1 MKSVGS
7 LLKLKKYGAKIRF
20 YTVLQSVMGA
30 DFSEKIQRC
39 NIKIAALKKASLKA
53 RPRSSSAAD
62 SASETGGVCACL
74 SSIPL
79 YRSRFKKTKAL
90 FCGKPTS
97 DFARAFLESVDC
109 AAAEIHFFDTSE
121 NSLFRVKSSAER
133 EFLGKRKIT
142 ELDGSS
148 YDMSVSLDGAY
159 AGLPRAFINFICVG
173 DGCLIDAD
181 FVNAANLCFD
191 AAFVSAVGAA
201 EVLGARGF
209 QKPVFIAPEFCGN
222 NGDFFSRVVYPRD
235 VLLAAENKI
244 SPDAVYTNGASLH
257 AKYQLYLRNENKR
270 VVVCPAQD
278 GGFCSIFN
286 KYLSHLVYSSANTV
300 LVPDW
305 RAGNLKID
313 ILQRNN
319 RTGFESFCY
328 GSEADGNIFFRLF
341 ENPFPRDLT
350 ADVFETDIMYSV
362 ADEVLDQFDFNEKN
376 EPNLTYTNS
385 YKLYSD
391 EIYFKEFRRKY
402 NNALKKYIRLKKDIA
417 DKIGAFY
424 NETLRGKF
432 VVSALVRCQAHALE
446 LLADDV
452 PTLEKYER
460 NLLRILREN
469 NIAADSD
476 GWRFFI
482 ATDNED
488 ALAYF
493 NSRYPDKVVSQK
505 MNRLSHEQEEE
516 YKKVRAAL
524 KKDCSGY
531 ELQHRAAADAN
542 LRSLDR
548 AREILFDVYMLA
560 KADYCI
566 FVNSNISTMAS
577 YINPEMEMV
586 YCK

>member
-7 LLKLKKYGAKIRF
+7 LFKIKKYRAKIRF
-20 YTVLQSVMGA
+20 YTMLQSVMGT
-30 DFSEKIQRC
+30 DFSEKIQRY
-39 NIKIAALKKASLKA
+39 NVKIAALKKASLKA
-53 RPRSSSAAD
+53 RQRSAAAD
-62 SASETGGVCACL
+62 SPAEAGGACACL

-97 DFARAFLESVDC
+97 DFARAFLESVDY
-109 AAAEIHFFDTSE
+109 AAAEVHFFDTSE

-133 EFLGKRKIT
+133 EFLDKRKIT

-148 YDMSVSLDGAY
+148 YDMAVSLDGKY
-159 AGLPRAFINFICVG
+159 ADLPRAFINFTCVG
-173 DGCLIDAD
+173 DCGLIDAD

-191 AAFVSAVGAA
+191 AAFVSAA
-201 EVLGARGF
+201 EVADALRKGGLL
-209 QKPVFIAPEFCGN
+209 KPVFIAPEFGGN
-222 NGDFFSRVVYPRD
+222 NGDFFRQVVYPLD
-235 VLLAAENKI
+235 VLLGAENKI
-244 SPDAVYTNGASLH
+244 TPDAVFTDGASLH

-278 GGFCSIFN
+278 GGFCSMFN

-305 RAGNLKID
+305 RVGNLKID

-319 RTGFESFCY
+319 RTVFESFCY
-328 GSEADGNIFFRLF
+328 GTEADGNIFFRLF
-341 ENPFPRDLT
+341 ENPFPNDLT
-350 ADVFETDIMYSV
+350 EDIFETDMMYSIT
-362 ADEVLDQFDFNEKN
+362 DEVLDQFDFNEKN
-376 EPNLTYTNS
+376 EPTLTSINS
-385 YKLYSD
+385 YNLYSD

-402 NNALKKYIRLKKDIA
+402 NNALKKYIRLKRDIA
-417 DKIGAFY
+417 DKIEAFY

-452 PTLEKYER
+452 PSFEKYEK
-460 NLLRILREN
+460 NLLRILGEN

-476 GWRFFI
+476 NWRFFI

-493 NSRYPDKVVSQK
+493 SSRYPDKVVSQK

-516 YKKVRAAL
+516 YQKVRAAL

-542 LRSLDR
+542 LRSIDR

-560 KADYCI
+560 KGDCCI